1 MLLNNM
7 LNKLNNMLNNNILL
21 NNQLFKILLVYDT
34 FVTSFLKVVI
44 IVCVILLIINAILFI
59 PIGVKITKRKKEP
72 LAIKIDI
79 FFHLF
84 QKEIKNINFKNND
97 NVPIEWNDLLF
108 STNLN
113 DGLKNLKKQNF
124 YVLVLLEY
132 ARVKKLTFIPSFPI
146 QNASFIPLV
155 GTTSWISI
163 AIVKRYIE
171 STFQYVDDT
180 YYQTIVDQS
189 LGMMFEIELEVRLFS
204 IVVAMVKNRKVLKKT
219 FKKKEETYE

>member
-1 MLLNNM
+1 MLNNNMLLNNM
-7 LNKLNNMLNNNILL
+7 LNH
-21 NNQLFKILLVYDT
+21 NQLFKTFLVNET
-34 FVTSFLKVVI
+34 FVTSFLKVI
-44 IVCVILLIINAILFI
+44 IILCVILLIINAILFI
-59 PIGVKITKRKKEP
+59 PIRVKITKRKKEP
-72 LAIKIDI
+72 LAIKIDA

-84 QKEIKNINFKNND
+84 QKEIKNVNFKNND
-97 NVPIEWNDLLF
+97 NAPIEWNDLLF

-146 QNASFIPLV
+146 HTVSFIPFV

-171 STFQYVDDT
+171 STFKYVEDT

-189 LGMMFEIELEVRLFS
+189 LGIMFEIELEVRLFS
-204 IVVAMVKNRKVLKKT
+204 IIVAMIKNMKVLKKT